1 MNGWTGLC
9 QLRKGVHNERREK
22 YSKDLYSR
30 ELVRRRVSENREKK
44 RVAVVG
50 IILCA
55 LLLAPLRRSSCI
67 LFRGV
72 SIFFCSG
79 VGKLGSSPLMCV
91 ARLHHIIH
99 ILMNDQ
105 GRNQSKCICVLLAL
119 ISTRLLT
126 ICSASFSLAS
136 PPSLIPSV

>member
-1 MNGWTGLC
+1 
-9 QLRKGVHNERREK
+9 
-22 YSKDLYSR
+22 
-30 ELVRRRVSENREKK
+30 
-44 RVAVVG
+44 
-50 IILCA
+50 
-55 LLLAPLRRSSCI
+55 
-67 LFRGV
+67 
-72 SIFFCSG
+72 
-79 VGKLGSSPLMCV
+79 MCV